1 VRYLLYEKNNELK
14 LSDKKVIFTERG
26 EQKEKYIGI
35 EGEQWWNDLAN
46 KHEHI
51 NIVEIVEVNYT
62 DKQLERFEKVK
73 DIIGDTGELEDYI
86 ENGNIN
92 PENEKFKII
101 FLERENEELKSKV
114 EANLTAT
121 RKMVRVDDLT
131 PEELVELVDLYDGYK
146 VDYAYSIGDV
156 FKLDGKLYKIIQA
169 HTSQSDWIPKE
180 LPALYLELMPE
191 NVIPIW
197 VQPTGATDAPNTGDK
212 RIYEGKVYESLI
224 DANTTVPGGD
234 EPYNRYWVVV

>member
-1 VRYLLYEKNNELK
+1 MLYEKNNELK
-14 LSDKKVIFTERG
+14 LSNKKVNYTERG
-26 EQKEKYIGI
+26 ETKEKYIGL

-114 EANLTAT
+114 EANLKAT

-131 PEELVELVDLYDGYK
+131 PEELIDIINIYQTWENGLDVK
-146 VDYAYSIGDV
+146 VDEMYKYNGEL
-156 FKLDGKLYKIIQA
+156 FKVIQA
-169 HTSQSDWIPKE
+169 HTTQSDWQPDIV
-180 LPALYLELMPE
+180 PALFTKIQPAG
-191 NVIPIW
+191 VIPLW
-197 VQPTGATDAPNTGDK
+197 VQPTGAQDAYNIGDQV
-212 RIYEGKVYESLI
+212 IYNEVVRESVI
-224 DANTTVPGGD
+224 DANTTVPDGD

>member
-1 VRYLLYEKNNELK
+1 MLYEKNNELK

-73 DIIGDTGELEDYI
+73 DIIGDTSELEDYI

-114 EANLTAT
+114 EANLKAT

-131 PEELVELVDLYDGYK
+131 PEELIDIINIYQTWGSGLDVK
-146 VDYAYSIGDV
+146 VDEMYKYNGEL
-156 FKLDGKLYKIIQA
+156 FKVIQA
-169 HTSQSDWIPKE
+169 HTTQSDWQPDIV
-180 LPALYLELMPE
+180 PALFNKIQPPS
-191 NVIPIW
+191 VIPEW
-197 VQPTGATDAPNTGDK
+197 VQPSGAGDAPNTGDR
-212 RIYEGKVYESLI
+212 RIYNGEVYESLI
-224 DANTTVPGGD
+224 DANTTVPDGD

>member
-1 VRYLLYEKNNELK
+1 MLYEKNNELE

-62 DKQLERFEKVK
+62 DEQLERFEKVK

-114 EANLTAT
+114 EANLKAT

-131 PEELVELVDLYDGYK
+131 PEELVDIIDIYPTWENGLDVK
-146 VDYAYSIGDV
+146 VDEMYKYNGEL
-156 FKLDGKLYKIIQA
+156 FKVIQA
-169 HTSQSDWIPKE
+169 HTSQADWQPDIV
-180 LPALYLELMPE
+180 PALFNKIQPPS
-191 NVIPIW
+191 VIPEW
-197 VQPTGATDAPNTGDK
+197 VQPTRATDAPNIGDK

-224 DANTTVPGGD
+224 DANTTVPDGD